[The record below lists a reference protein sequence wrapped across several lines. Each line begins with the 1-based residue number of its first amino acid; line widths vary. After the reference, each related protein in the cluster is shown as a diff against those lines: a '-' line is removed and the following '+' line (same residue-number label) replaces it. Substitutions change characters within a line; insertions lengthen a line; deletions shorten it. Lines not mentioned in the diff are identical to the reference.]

1 MTTRPLRAVVCDDD
15 AAVRALLR
23 AALTARGIE
32 VAGESHDGHGCDE
45 LVRTHRPDV
54 IVLDLGLPGVD
65 GASNIGVVRAVDP
78 AIGVVM
84 YTGTD
89 EPLLER
95 RLLALGADRFIVKGT
110 APRKVA
116 AIVEQTA
123 RAARA
128 RAGARPPTQVPG
140 DGVRVP

>member
-1 MTTRPLRAVVCDDD
+1 M
-15 AAVRALLR
+15 
-23 AALTARGIE
+23 
-32 VAGESHDGHGCDE
+32 
-45 LVRTHRPDV
+45 RTHRPDV

-84 YTGTD
+84 YTGAD

-95 RLLALGADRFIVKGT
+95 RLLALGADRFVVKGT
-110 APRKVA
+110 APGKVA

-123 RAARA
+123 RAARV
-128 RAGARPPTQVPG
+128 RAGARPPAQIPG